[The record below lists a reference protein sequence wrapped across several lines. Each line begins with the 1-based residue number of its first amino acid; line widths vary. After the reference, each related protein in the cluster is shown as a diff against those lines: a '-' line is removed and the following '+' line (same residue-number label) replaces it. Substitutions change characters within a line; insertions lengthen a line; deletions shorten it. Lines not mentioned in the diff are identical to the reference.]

1 LTFDVYFTDAMAKP
15 YDVAFRGRAV
25 AAYEAG
31 EGGYHE
37 LASLFGIGY
46 RTLQRWV
53 AQYRATESIVPLPR
67 GGGWRSPIEIV
78 VLHAV
83 VRERPDAT
91 SDELCREYNRRVGWD
106 GRTNATSFLRAMKR
120 EGYVLKKNGSVRVSA
135 IDPTFVPNATRFA
148 RRSLRS
154 TRGGWFRSTKRA

>member
-1 LTFDVYFTDAMAKP
+1 LTPELYFTDAMAKP

-31 EGGYHE
+31 EGGHHE
-37 LASLFGIGY
+37 LAGVFGIGY

-53 AQYRATESIVPLPR
+53 AQYRATDSVAPRPR
-67 GGGWRSPIEIV
+67 GGGWHSPIEVV

-91 SDELCREYNRRVGWD
+91 SAEMCREYNRRVGRD
-106 GRTNATSFLRAMKR
+106 GRTNQTSFLRAMKR
-120 EGYVLKKNGSVRVSA
+120 QGYVLKKNGSVRVSA
-135 IDPTFVPNATRFA
+135 TDPTFVRNATRSG
-148 RRSLRS
+148 RRWRRPTRS
-154 TRGGWFRSTKRA
+154 GWSPSTKRA

>member
-1 LTFDVYFTDAMAKP
+1 M
-15 YDVAFRGRAV
+15 AFRGRAV

-37 LASLFGIGY
+37 LAALFGLGY

-53 AQYRATESIVPLPR
+53 AQYRATESVAPQPH

-83 VRERPDAT
+83 VRERPDGT
-91 SDELCREYNRRVGWD
+91 SDELCREYNRRVGR
-106 GRTNATSFLRAMKR
+106 GASTSAASFRRALAR
-120 EGYVLKKNGSVRVSA
+120 EGYVLKKNGGVQVNVT
-135 IDPTFVPNATRFA
+135 DPTFKSAVRRFSA
-148 RRSLRS
+148 RSSGSIRGAWSRSMR
-154 TRGGWFRSTKRA
+154 RA

>member
-1 LTFDVYFTDAMAKP
+1 MAKP

-37 LASLFGIGY
+37 LAHLFGIGY

-53 AQYRATESIVPLPR
+53 AQYRETESVAPRPR
-67 GGGWRSPIEIV
+67 GGGWQSPIDLV

-83 VRERPDAT
+83 VREQPDAT
-91 SDELCREYNRRVGWD
+91 SDEMCREYNRRVGRLE
-106 GRTNATSFLRAMKR
+106 RTTPTSFRRAMSR
-120 EGYVLKKNGSVRVSA
+120 ERYVLKKNGSVQVSA
-135 IDPTFVPNATRFA
+135 TDPTFVRNARHSA
-148 RRSLRS
+148 RGSRRSIR
-154 TRGGWFRSTKRA
+154 TDWFPSMKRA

>member
-1 LTFDVYFTDAMAKP
+1 LTFDVYFTIAMAKP

-31 EGGYHE
+31 EGGYHD
-37 LASLFGIGY
+37 LAALFGIGY

-53 AQYRATESIVPLPR
+53 AQYRATASIAPLPR

-83 VRERPDAT
+83 IRERPDAT
-91 SDELCREYNRRVGWD
+91 SDEMCREYNRRVGRE
-106 GRTNATSFLRAMKR
+106 GRTNPTSFLRAMKR
-120 EGYVLKKNGSVRVSA
+120 ERYVLKKNGSVQVSA
-135 IDPTFVPNATRFA
+135 TDPTFAPNA
-148 RRSLRS
+148 RRSSRRSARS
-154 TRGGWFRSTKRA
+154 TRGVWSRSMKRA

>member
-1 LTFDVYFTDAMAKP
+1 MAKP

-37 LASLFGIGY
+37 LANVFGIGY

-53 AQYRATESIVPLPR
+53 AQYRATDSVAARPR
-67 GGGWRSPIEIV
+67 GGGWQSPIDVV

-91 SDELCREYNRRVGWD
+91 GDEMCREYNRRVGRAE
-106 GRTNATSFLRAMKR
+106 RTTRSSFLRAMRR
-120 EGYVLKKNGSVRVSA
+120 ERYVLKKNGGVQVSA
-135 IDPTFVPNATRFA
+135 TDPTFVRNGRRFVRGSA
-148 RRSLRS
+148 RSIRNGS
-154 TRGGWFRSTKRA
+154 FPSTKPA